1 MKRGDVVAVAIPG
14 DYGKPRP
21 AVVVQS
27 NLFEQHP
34 SVTVLPIT
42 SEPRHAPIF
51 RIDLLPDSSNGLRSP
66 SQVMVDK
73 IQTVARRKVGPII
86 GVVGEPAMASI
97 DRALAVFLGIA

>member
-14 DYGKPRP
+14 DSGKPRP

-42 SEPRHAPIF
+42 SEPRDAPIF
-51 RIDLLPDSSNGLRSP
+51 RIDLSPDPSNGLRLP

-73 IQTVARRKVGPII
+73 IQTVPRRKVGPII
-86 GVVGEPAMASI
+86 GAVDQPIMSSI